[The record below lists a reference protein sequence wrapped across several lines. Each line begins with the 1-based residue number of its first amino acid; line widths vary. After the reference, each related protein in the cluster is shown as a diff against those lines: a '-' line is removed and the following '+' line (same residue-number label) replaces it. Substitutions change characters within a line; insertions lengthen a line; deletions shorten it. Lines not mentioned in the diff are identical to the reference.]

1 LRRLAIVVVLVLVA
15 AVGYRSLGSAQTG
28 TGTLTLPQPAPTPG
42 EKAPIFNE
50 QDVEGDEFELSGN
63 GVYVLTFWSTL
74 NQGSNNA
81 EAGFEKLAREY
92 GDDGATFAAVYV
104 NGTPQKGDK
113 PYTILRDSGGRL
125 ASLYNVKRVPRLF
138 VVKDGAITKV
148 QNDYYDGIEQE
159 LETAIREALEKE
171 PAE

>member
-1 LRRLAIVVVLVLVA
+1 
-15 AVGYRSLGSAQTG
+15 
-28 TGTLTLPQPAPTPG
+28 
-42 EKAPIFNE
+42 
-50 QDVEGDEFELSGN
+50 
-63 GVYVLTFWSTL
+63 
-74 NQGSNNA
+74 
-81 EAGFEKLAREY
+81 
-92 GDDGATFAAVYV
+92 
-104 NGTPQKGDK
+104 
-113 PYTILRDSGGRL
+113 PYTILRDSRGRL